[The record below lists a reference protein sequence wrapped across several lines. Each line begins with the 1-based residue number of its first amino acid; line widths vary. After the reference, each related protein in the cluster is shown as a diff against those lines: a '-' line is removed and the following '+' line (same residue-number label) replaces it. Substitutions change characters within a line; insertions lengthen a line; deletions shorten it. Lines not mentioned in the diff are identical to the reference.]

1 MERSERILH
10 HISSASALK
19 ESEVK
24 YYYIHWKTGGF
35 MYLPVLP
42 VLRTIMQVSRRAVR
56 HLETF
61 I

>member
-1 MERSERILH
+1 MERPERIQH

-42 VLRTIMQVSRRAVR
+42 VLPIIMQANRREAR
-56 HLETF
+56 PLETF

>member
-1 MERSERILH
+1 MERPERILH

-24 YYYIHWKTGGF
+24 YYYIHWKTEAS

-42 VLRTIMQVSRRAVR
+42 VLPIIMQANRREAR
-56 HLETF
+56 PLGIF